1 MKRIVSIIA
10 LALLLV
16 GIDSASAQSR
26 TSYFMEGSYF
36 RTELNPALVPTRG
49 YLIVPG
55 VSATAASINSNF
67 LSVDNFYYKRDGG
80 VVTALHSSV
89 SADEYLSKLPSVG
102 KETVDARVALFGV
115 GFYAKKM
122 FWSFGIDTRASMD
135 AAMSMDLFK
144 AVKTLGNG
152 TYDLSATACEFNTYA
167 DIYLGTSFRVHEN
180 VSLGI
185 KAKFLVGIATLDMS
199 LNEGAIRVA
208 PDEVKAYMG
217 GTWRANGAIID
228 EDAKRQSGARAL
240 LSGMLL
246 FDPAYIF
253 KNIKNYGFAID
264 LGTEVRL
271 LDDHLKLSLAVTD
284 LGFIKWDGKNRVGGY
299 IGGHFGFNGINLETS
314 EMETDSDFN
323 FNVDEVPNSNS
334 YTTMLNCSV
343 NAGLEYNFLG
353 NHMAVGLLSHNRFCK
368 TMFYSDITASLNLR
382 PTNWLSATI
391 SHTFLNH
398 NRLGVFG
405 FALNIHPAVVNMFVG
420 VDFIDTRW
428 VNSSDADPILGIKIN
443 AVPRYQS
450 SFNIY
455 MGIGFNFGRPEH
467 LRKSKK
473 VKKEDDAM
481 VVAAPYAS
489 ALATITPERVAVEMP
504 LQEAPCTEV
513 VEIVVETEPE
523 VEPEAVIEA
532 VAEVEPEVMVEVEP
546 EIAVEP
552 KVKTEVDTEEVTEV
566 EPEAVTEVEA
576 NSETEATVVAEA
588 EIEVE
593 VEAEIE
599 VESAA

>member
-67 LSVDNFYYKRDGG
+67 LSIDNFFYKRDGG

-228 EDAKRQSGARAL
+228 EDAKTQSGARAL
-240 LSGMLL
+240 LSDMLL
-246 FDPAYIF
+246 FDPVYIF
-253 KNIKNYGFAID
+253 KNIKTYGFAID

-299 IGGHFGFNGINLETS
+299 IGGHFGFNGVNLETS
-314 EMETDSDFN
+314 KMETDSDFN
-323 FNVDEVPNSNS
+323 FNVDEVPNSNG

-343 NAGLEYNFLG
+343 NAGVEYNFLG

-382 PTNWLSATI
+382 PTNWLSATL

-428 VNSSDADPILGIKIN
+428 VNSSDADPIFGIKIN

-473 VKKEDDAM
+473 MKKEDDAM
-481 VVAAPYAS
+481 VVAAPYES
-489 ALATITPERVAVEMP
+489 ALATIAPERAAVVMP
-504 LQEAPCTEV
+504 LQEETPYTEV
-513 VEIVVETEPE
+513 VESIV
-523 VEPEAVIEA
+523 
-532 VAEVEPEVMVEVEP
+532 EVEPEVMVEVET
-546 EIAVEP
+546 EIAVE
-552 KVKTEVDTEEVTEV
+552 TEV
-566 EPEAVTEVEA
+566 EPETVIETVAEVEPEVMGEVEPETVIETVTEVEA
-576 NSETEATVVAEA
+576 NSETEVAVEAAA

-593 VEAEIE
+593 AEMEI
-599 VESAA
+599 ESAA